1 MVFSSLLPADFSPL
15 IIKTY
20 RVKLPLLFA
29 AFLSFVHLSAQAP
42 ARPTSG
48 ELHAAIE
55 KLGVLG
61 SALYLAA
68 HPDDENTRLIA
79 YLANVEKVETA
90 YLSLTR
96 GDGGQNLIAPDISEL
111 LGLTRTQELL
121 AARRID
127 GGKQFFSRANDFGFS
142 KHPDETF
149 TIWDR
154 EQVLADAVWVIRQW
168 RPDVIILRFDPRDPG
183 STHGH
188 HTASAIIGMEAFD
201 LAGDADAFPEQL
213 EYVDPWQPKRIYW
226 NAYSWGDNPL
236 PDHADSTQLIE
247 VDVNAYLPQLGE
259 SIAEIAARSRSQ
271 HKSQGFGSS
280 GSRERATEKLE
291 LLKGDDGDQDGDPF
305 AGIDLSWSDVE
316 GGATIGTRLQ
326 EIARNFD
333 YGDPAAS
340 VPALLDVHD
349 RMKAL
354 SSSYWKE
361 KKLAELRDV
370 ISGALGLYAEATVQS
385 PFAVPGDT
393 VDISVELANRS
404 DQNVNVKDVAVA
416 KSGGW
421 VGYPDGSGSALM
433 AGVPRRDTIAY
444 VIPFDSPDSGPYWLT
459 EDWKLGMYTVADQQ
473 LRGTPESADPV
484 SVTAVISVDDR
495 TLPLE
500 IPVRYHYTDPVDGEQ
515 FQPFE
520 ILPPAFVEVGEGSY
534 LFPSDEPRIV
544 SVKVTAARSDLRG
557 ELALDVPAGWS
568 VNPASRKVSLDR
580 AGEERFFAFELAP
593 PAGQSQG
600 RITPRFQM
608 DGETYSRRLV
618 RIAHAHIPTQLATLD
633 GGAAVARVRLE
644 TAGQTVGYLPGAGD
658 AIPEALTS
666 IGLDVTVLDDTEA
679 SIGDLSQ
686 YDAIVVGVR
695 AYNTLD
701 RISVYQPRLLQYVE
715 QGGTLI
721 VQYNTDRRLMI
732 DQKDLGPYP
741 LQLSRDRVTVE
752 DAPVEILAPDHP
764 ALNYPNKITQA
775 DFEGWVQE
783 RGLYFPDEWADE
795 YTALLSSHDPD
806 EDPHAGGLLVAEYG
820 SGHFVYTGYSFFRE
834 LPAGV
839 PGAYR
844 LFANLVALGQTK

>member
-1 MVFSSLLPADFSPL
+1 MT
-15 IIKTY
+15 KTES
-20 RVKLPLLFA
+20 VKLPLLFA
-29 AFLSFVHLSAQAP
+29 ALLSIVHLSAQAP
-42 ARPTSG
+42 DRPTSG

-61 SALYLAA
+61 SALYMAA
-68 HPDDENTRLIA
+68 HPDDENTRMIA

-154 EQVLADAVWVIRQW
+154 EKVLADAVWVIRQW

-188 HTASAIIGMEAFD
+188 HTASAIIGLEAFD
-201 LAGDADAFPEQL
+201 LAGDPDAFPEQL
-213 EYVDPWQPKRIYW
+213 EYVEPWQPKRIYW

-236 PDHADSTQLIE
+236 PDHADSTKLIT
-247 VDVNAYLPQLGE
+247 VDVNTYLPQLGE

-280 GSRERATEKLE
+280 GSRDRATEKLE
-291 LLKGDDGDQDGDPF
+291 LLKGDDGDRDGDPF
-305 AGIDLSWSDVE
+305 AGIDLSWSAVE
-316 GGATIGTRLQ
+316 GGAAIDARLR
-326 EIARNFD
+326 EIARDFD

-340 VPALLDVHD
+340 VPALLGVHD
-349 RMKAL
+349 LMQGL
-354 SSSYWKE
+354 PPSYWRE
-361 KKLAELRDV
+361 KKLAELQDV
-370 ISGALGLYAEATVQS
+370 IAGALGLYAEATVRS
-385 PFAVPGDT
+385 PFAIPGDSLEIT
-393 VDISVELANRS
+393 VELANRS
-404 DQNVNVKDVAVA
+404 DQVVGVKDVSVG
-416 KSGGW
+416 KRNGW
-421 VGYPDGSGSALM
+421 VAYPPGSGPALIP
-433 AGVPRRDTIAY
+433 GEPRRDTLTY
-444 VIPFDSPDSGPYWLT
+444 VVPTDSPDSGPYWLA
-459 EDWKLGMYTVADQQ
+459 EDWKLGMYTVTEQQ
-473 LRGTPESADPV
+473 LRGTPESADPLNV
-484 SVTAVISVDDR
+484 AAILTVGDR
-495 TLPLE
+495 TIILE
-500 IPVRYHYTDPVDGEQ
+500 IPVRYHYTDPVAGEQ

-544 SVKVTAARSDLRG
+544 SVKVTAARPDLRG
-557 ELALDVPAGWS
+557 ELRLDVPDGWS
-568 VNPASRKVSLDR
+568 VDPASREIALDR
-580 AGEERFFAFELAP
+580 AGEERFFAFELSP
-593 PAGQSQG
+593 PSGQSQG
-600 RITPRFQM
+600 RITPRLQL
-608 DGETYSRRLV
+608 DGKEYTRRLV
-618 RIAHAHIPTQLATLD
+618 RIAHDHIPTQLATLN

-666 IGLDVTVLDDTEA
+666 IGLDVTILDDTEA
-679 SIGDLSQ
+679 SIGDLSK

-701 RISVYQPRLLQYVE
+701 RIAVYQPRLLQYVE

-721 VQYNTDRRLMI
+721 VQYNTDRRLII
-732 DQKDLGPYP
+732 DQEDLGPYP

-764 ALNYPNKITQA
+764 ALNFPNKITQA

-783 RGLYFPDEWADE
+783 RGLYFPNEWADE